1 MKMKD
6 VCEKFD
12 MTPDTIRYY
21 EKVGLIGKVPRDRNG
36 YRNFSDKNIAEI
48 YFSKVMRS
56 AGIPVQTLADYIKLI
71 EFGEE
76 TVSERKN
83 ILIKERDTIENEIEK
98 LQSTLNMLDN
108 KINNYE
114 ERILSYE
121 TSKLSGE
128 V

>member
-48 YFSKVMRS
+48 YFS
-56 AGIPVQTLADYIKLI
+56 
-71 EFGEE
+71 
-76 TVSERKN
+76 
-83 ILIKERDTIENEIEK
+83 NEIEK
-98 LQSTLNMLDN
+98 LQSTLNVLDS

-114 ERILSYE
+114 ELILSCE
-121 TSKLSGE
+121 RNKLSGE

>member
-1 MKMKD
+1 MKMKDMKMKD

-36 YRNFSDKNIAEI
+36 YRNFLDKNIAEI
-48 YFSKVMRS
+48 YFS
-56 AGIPVQTLADYIKLI
+56 
-71 EFGEE
+71 
-76 TVSERKN
+76 
-83 ILIKERDTIENEIEK
+83 NEIEK
-98 LQSTLNMLDN
+98 LQSTLNVLDS

-114 ERILSYE
+114 ELILSCE
-121 TSKLSGE
+121 RNKLSGE

>member
-48 YFSKVMRS
+48 YFS
-56 AGIPVQTLADYIKLI
+56 
-71 EFGEE
+71 
-76 TVSERKN
+76 
-83 ILIKERDTIENEIEK
+83 NEIEK

-114 ERILSYE
+114 ERILSCE
-121 TSKLSGE
+121 RNKLSGE

>member
-36 YRNFSDKNIAEI
+36 YRNFLDKKIAEI
-48 YFSKVMRS
+48 YFS
-56 AGIPVQTLADYIKLI
+56 
-71 EFGEE
+71 
-76 TVSERKN
+76 
-83 ILIKERDTIENEIEK
+83 NEIEK